1 MVVTLQHIWKENY
14 IMSDFK
20 TFGLPDYVIDALQ
33 RMNITTPTPIQAEAI
48 PEALKGH
55 DILGSAQ
62 TGTGKT
68 LAYIAPLC
76 VYLLEK
82 KNRSAVVLAPTREL
96 AIQVR
101 DMVEKIIGRSQA
113 SFKTA
118 LLIGGDPM
126 SKQLIQLRKK
136 PQLIIGTPGR
146 INDHLNRQ
154 SLALDETQFLVLD
167 ETDRML
173 DMGFSEQLDTIVE
186 AMHPERQTLM
196 FSATM
201 PANIVRI
208 SKRYLKDPKRIT
220 IGSTTTPVEHITQ
233 DVIHTAQSEK
243 FDHLLRELETREG
256 SVIVFVKTKVSCE
269 DIKERLQDANHF
281 AEAIHGDLHQRKRE
295 RVVRAFRSNKSR
307 IMVATDVAA
316 RGLDVPHVRHV
327 INYDLPQ
334 CPEDYI
340 HRIGRTGRA
349 GATGSALCLL
359 SSDDRSKW
367 RAIHN
372 LMNPGK
378 PFSFPKIPGDDRSSQ
393 GPKGRGFDEKDHFQT
408 ETWIVKT
415 VLKEN
420 LSVSNVLNVR
430 IGLNVG
436 MVMHNKALKNG
447 ICQLRINQ
455 SQQNHLGLR
464 KLLGQLQVN
473 RLKKNLLMEK
483 EIVGLKILNAQ
494 IIKIKKA
501 VDHRKVARHLI
512 APKNHLHHT
521 NLSLPTVNF

>member
-393 GPKGRGFDEKDHFQT
+393 GPKGRGFDRKRSFSDRDMDRQDRFKGKSQRFERSERSDRFERRDGDAQQGPKKWD
-408 ETWIVKT
+408 
-415 VLKEN
+415 
-420 LSVSNVLNVR
+420 
-430 IGLNVG
+430 
-436 MVMHNKALKNG
+436 MPAA
-447 ICQLRINQ
+447 NQ
-455 SQQNHLGLR
+455 SKSAKPFG
-464 KLLGQLQVN
+464 
-473 RLKKNLLMEK
+473 
-483 EIVGLKILNAQ
+483 A
-494 IIKIKKA
+494 KKA
-501 VDHRKVARHLI
+501 FGTASGESFEKKSFNGEGNSRFKDFKRTDHKDKKGSRPQKSG
-512 APKNHLHHT
+512 APFNSTKKSSAPHKPKFANR
-521 NLSLPTVNF
+521 